1 KAAGASVSEIDASI
15 SGADKVLGAGFAG
28 LLAIARENANGT
40 GQEISSAIRN
50 GEAVELG
57 VGAVVVLLAALLALL
72 ATRSITRPIAE
83 AVTIAK

>member
-1 KAAGASVSEIDASI
+1 
-15 SGADKVLGAGFAG
+15 
-28 LLAIARENANGT
+28 T

-83 AVTIAK
+83 AVTIAKTVAAGDLGSRIEVKRKDETGELLQALKEMNNSL